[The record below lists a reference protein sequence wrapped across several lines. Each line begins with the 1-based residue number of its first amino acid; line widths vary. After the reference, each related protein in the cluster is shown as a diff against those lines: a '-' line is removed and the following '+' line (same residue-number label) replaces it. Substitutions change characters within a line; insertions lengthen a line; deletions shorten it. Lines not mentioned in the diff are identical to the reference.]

1 LRQRREWEFLVRF
14 LVRVITRSLLLKVWG
29 ALAHLVRVV
38 LVVRLVPAV
47 RVAQVA
53 PVVLVVQLVLVVL
66 VVRVDSQAHLVQV
79 LVAVLRVAHRVPVAL
94 VVQVEAQVLV
104 AVAVLAVELLV
115 LSVRAAHAV
124 RARLV
129 SQSVQSAKNLN
140 SVQMRHHLVVQLFHA
155 VMALPFCVFVAVRLS
170 KTLPT
175 RLTQLRVS

>member
-1 LRQRREWEFLVRF
+1 
-14 LVRVITRSLLLKVWG
+14 
-29 ALAHLVRVV
+29 
-38 LVVRLVPAV
+38 
-47 RVAQVA
+47 
-53 PVVLVVQLVLVVL
+53 
-66 VVRVDSQAHLVQV
+66 
-79 LVAVLRVAHRVPVAL
+79 LVAVLRVARRVPVAL
-94 VVQVEAQVLV
+94 VVRVAVQVLV

-140 SVQMRHHLVVQLFHA
+140 SVQMRHPLVVQLFHA
-155 VMALPFCVFVAVRLS
+155 VMAPPFCAFVVVRLS